1 MTDHNDSPTNDID
14 PANGVDPAR
23 RGFLTGAAVAGA
35 AVAAGGLA
43 LGTSAARAQS
53 ALAAPG
59 RRMLGQLEVS
69 ELGLGVQNMHRTF
82 TTLVPDRADM
92 VALIRTA
99 FDEGVTFFDCAEVYG
114 PYTCEEILGE
124 AIAGIRGQVQ
134 ITTKFGFDIG
144 EDSGIA
150 GVTSDPARIRA
161 AVEGSLQRLGTDYVD
176 LVYQHR
182 VDPTVPIEEVAGVV
196 GELIDEGKA
205 LHWGLS
211 ECGPETLRRAHA
223 ERPLAAVQSEYS
235 MLYREREED
244 ILPITRELGI
254 GFVPFA
260 PLGYGFLTGAIDMA
274 TAFAPGDFR
283 GFTSRMEGKN
293 REANMALV
301 EIARDFAAR
310 KDAEPE
316 QIALAWL
323 LAQDESIVPIP
334 GTTNITHL
342 RDNIGA
348 AAVEF
353 TNSEIAELNDAVR
366 AVEVRGER
374 APAMVQEWNGA
385 EAPEA

>member
-1 MTDHNDSPTNDID
+1 MTDHPT
-14 PANGVDPAR
+14 PTGPSR
-23 RGFLTGAAVAGA
+23 RGLLTGAAVAGA

-43 LGTSAARAQS
+43 LRPTPARAQGNLP
-53 ALAAPG
+53 AD
-59 RRMLGQLEVS
+59 RRMLGGLETS
-69 ELGLGVQNMHRTF
+69 ALGLGVQNMHRTF
-82 TTLVPDRADM
+82 TTLVPDRDDM

-99 FDEGVTFFDCAEVYG
+99 YEEGITFFDCAEVYG

-124 AIAGIRGQVQ
+124 AIAPFRDAVQ

-144 EDSGIA
+144 DDGGIA
-150 GVTSDPARIRA
+150 GVTSDPAGIRA
-161 AVEGSLQRLGTDYVD
+161 AVEGSLRRLGTDRVD
-176 LVYQHR
+176 LLYQHR

-196 GELIDEGKA
+196 GELMDEGKA

-235 MLYREREED
+235 MLYRGREAD
-244 ILPITRELGI
+244 ILPVTRELGV

-283 GFTSRMEGKN
+283 GWTSRMDLEN

-301 EIARDFAAR
+301 DLARDWAAR

-323 LAQDESIVPIP
+323 MAQGPDIVPIP
-334 GTTNITHL
+334 GTTNVTHL
-342 RDNIGA
+342 RDNIDA
-348 AAVEF
+348 ASVSF
-353 TNSEIAELNDAVR
+353 TDAELADLTSALDAI
-366 AVEVRGER
+366 EVQGER
-374 APAMVQEWNGA
+374 APAMVMEWNGA
-385 EAPEA
+385 EAPDA